1 MEQLPW
7 DNRKAIGHYGKF
19 VVPWWAMCFALLIE
33 DWKVVPSKRSNT
45 YYQYTSIGH
54 PPLSV
59 PKRKKMPYI
68 LVICIAPFW
77 RNNFPIL
84 EQQGTTHCSSWH
96 NKLAIMENCT
106 FSALGQLAVV
116 PIFQFLSIVELFLFT
131 SGSSYFCH
139 LQQHC
144 HRPVSS
150 SADIYI
156 YTAIYIYTFH

>member
-7 DNRKAIGHYGKF
+7 DNRTAIVHYGKF
-19 VVPWWAMCFALLIE
+19 VVPWWAMCCALLIQ

-59 PKRKKMPYI
+59 PKRKKTPYI

-106 FSALGQLAVV
+106 FIALGQLSVV

-131 SGSSYFCH
+131 KCNLLNNTLHHILCY
-139 LQQHC
+139 
-144 HRPVSS
+144 
-150 SADIYI
+150 
-156 YTAIYIYTFH
+156 